1 MYQLDKERFGRFVA
15 ELRREKGLTQKQ
27 LAQSLCISDKAVSKW
42 ETGASIPDTAL
53 LIPLAEQLG
62 VTVTELLLCRRQ
74 ERPDPMDAGQVEAV
88 VQAAI
93 RYADG
98 PKRAYQVKDRW
109 RALYA
114 LSLLAGGAGIWANAR
129 FGWLSVQMLTLTL
142 LGAIFGAYFCLFA
155 LVRLP
160 AYYDENRISAVSDGI
175 FRLNM
180 VGVAFHNGNWP
191 YVLRA
196 GRAWS
201 CAMLAL
207 TPPVFLGMNAALSGT
222 ARAAADYVV
231 LAAALGGLFVPMYV
245 AAKRHEDRPVGR

>member
-15 ELRREKGLTQKQ
+15 ALRREKGLTQKQ

-74 ERPDPMDAGQVEAV
+74 ERDPMDAGQVEAV

-109 RALYA
+109 RVLYA

-180 VGVAFHNGNWP
+180 VGVVFHNGNWP
-191 YVLRA
+191 YVVRA

-201 CAMLAL
+201 CAAAAL
-207 TPPVFLGMNAALSGT
+207 TPLAFLWMNAALDGP
-222 ARAAADYVV
+222 ARTAADYGV

-245 AAKRHEDRPVGR
+245 AARRHDGAGR